1 MKQFLFLSLLTLTF
15 VSCTPMAH
23 AEKFYFYKE
32 EGKKLPKGQ
41 RYDSH
46 YIPNIKNKLP
56 GGLFVSFALPGEPRD
71 THNELTM
78 SFSCVVDP
86 RADDQSTY
94 LFFIEDL
101 GIRDGEGEIYPLQRS
116 HIPKNLIPV
125 DSTEY
130 KKLTLPTQRRQKV
143 YGAAESVQGKIQSK
157 YELDVYQGE
166 SYNEQLTFNAS
177 ELPKHLFIDYTF
189 RIRKDGE
196 ETPHILKGTIPLER
210 ASYHVSFW
218 EKIRY

>member
-94 LFFIEDL
+94 HFFIEEL
-101 GIRDGEGEIYPLQRS
+101 VTRDGEGKVYPLK
-116 HIPKNLIPV
+116 IDPNP
-125 DSTEY
+125 EA
-130 KKLTLPTQRRQKV
+130 LTDA
-143 YGAAESVQGKIQSK
+143 GAAKLPPHRVSVIRQNKAVDGRIKSQYPVEVAKGDKTVDIK
-157 YELDVYQGE
+157 LI
-166 SYNEQLTFNAS
+166 FNAS
-177 ELPKHLFIDYTF
+177 ELPKHLFIDYKF